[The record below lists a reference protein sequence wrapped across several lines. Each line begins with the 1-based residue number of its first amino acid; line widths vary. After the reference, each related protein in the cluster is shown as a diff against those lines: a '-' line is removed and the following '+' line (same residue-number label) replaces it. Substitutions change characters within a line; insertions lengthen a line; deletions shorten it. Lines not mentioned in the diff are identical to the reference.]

1 MSITSN
7 LMGHAKPQ
15 VSIAVPGRWHAFDL
29 AKGLHQAGALHRL
42 ITIYPKSFTRKWDIP
57 DSKVRTLPFLIYIQ
71 RGAQRYLPNR
81 LSKCVNSLVLR
92 CFSFF
97 AFCVMGTP
105 EVVHAWSGSSSGIFK
120 RAKSRGILC
129 ILERSSSHIRE
140 QYSILSQEA
149 STLGIPFDTDWAET
163 FKAEEDGYRDAARIF
178 VPSLFVF
185 SSMVKRGIS
194 EDKLFLNGFGADL
207 SVFKPAN
214 DRQHKGLR
222 VICAGSKSYRK
233 GLRYLIQAFKDA
245 QIEGS
250 TLTLVGG
257 GCEEI
262 KHLIVDSKNIKNHP
276 RVPQNQ
282 LVDFYQGS
290 DLFVHSSIE
299 EGQSMVQL
307 QALACGLPLVCTRN
321 TGGEDLLRMLSKK
334 PLRLDKNIEQ
344 YPAGFVVDAK
354 DADALVYCIKH
365 LDEQPELLASMK
377 GAARR
382 MRDGPF
388 SWMDYALRNLV
399 EYERLL
405 VARSKDG

>member
-1 MSITSN
+1 
-7 LMGHAKPQ
+7 MGHAKPQ

>member
-1 MSITSN
+1 MSESIPQITIS
-7 LMGHAKPQ
+7 
-15 VSIAVPGRWHAFDL
+15 VPGRWHAFDL
-29 AKGLHQAGALHRL
+29 AKGLEAAGALHRL

-71 RGAQRYLPNR
+71 RVAQRYLPNR
-81 LSKCVNSLVLR
+81 LSKYVNVLVLR
-92 CFSFF
+92 FFSYF
-97 AFCVMGTP
+97 AACVMGTP
-105 EVVHAWSGSSSGIFK
+105 EVVHAWSGSSSSIFK
-120 RAKSRGILC
+120 KAKSRGILC

-149 STLGIPFDTDWAET
+149 SILGIPFDADWTEA

-178 VPSLFVF
+178 VPSLFVY
-185 SSMVKRGIS
+185 SSMIKRGIL

-207 SVFKPAN
+207 SVFKPAH
-214 DRQHKGLR
+214 DCQHKGLR

-257 GCEEI
+257 GCEQIE
-262 KHLIVDSKNIKNHP
+262 HLIVDAESIKNHP

-290 DLFVHSSIE
+290 DLFVHPSIE

-321 TGGEDLLRMLSKK
+321 TGGEDLLRALSKK

-354 DADALVYCIKH
+354 DADALAYCMKH

-377 GAARR
+377 EAARR
-382 MRDGPF
+382 MRDRPF
-388 SWMDYALRNLV
+388 SWMDYALRNLA

-405 VARSKDG
+405 AKRSKEG